1 MSHRLHVWPWT
12 RALGRRLL
20 LPNWLAISIGRH
32 IVAWRDLNEVELAHE
47 LEHVRQWGKHGW
59 RFPIAYVAASLRA
72 RRSGRHW
79 YRDNRYEVAARR
91 AAAERRRGQRRRA

>member
-1 MSHRLHVWPWT
+1 MTHRLHVWPWT

-32 IVAWRDLNEVELAHE
+32 VIAWRQLDQVELAHE
-47 LEHVRQWGKHGW
+47 LEHVRQWRRHGW
-59 RFPIAYVAASLRA
+59 LFPIAYFAASLRA

-79 YRDNRYEVAARR
+79 YRDNPYEVAARR
-91 AAAERRRGQRRRA
+91 AATSAARRWRA